1 MSSPPES
8 KPSFLSQRPK
18 RSHHPLRNPT
28 VLRHHKHSSSE
39 KNEKKTHIYCV
50 LYSNNSIHHYE
61 LSKDGVLR
69 HVSKKYA
76 ESVGFFCKDKH
87 TKVYSKTEL
96 DELVQQ
102 KKQHTMIEPPQSH
115 AETKT
120 HPLKK
125 SKGSKKKSSDFSS
138 TANSSNSITVT
149 IGKSSKEK
157 KSSKKK
163 SSKKKS
169 SKSSP
174 ILDDFMNRLD
184 QANQA
189 LKQCIKTNK
198 ELTDEIVE
206 WRTNKHVLT
215 DDEFMWWHAPKSNQ
229 S

>member
-28 VLRHHKHSSSE
+28 VLRHHKHSSTE
-39 KNEKKTHIYCV
+39 KNDKKTHIYCV
-50 LYSNNSIHHYE
+50 LYSNGSIHHYQ
-61 LSKDGVLR
+61 LSKDGLLT

-87 TKVYSKTEL
+87 TKLYSKEEL
-96 DELVQQ
+96 DEFVQ
-102 KKQHTMIEPPQSH
+102 TVAEPPQAY

-120 HPLKK
+120 HPPKK
-125 SKGSKKKSSDFSS
+125 SKGSKKKSSGSSS
-138 TANSSNSITVT
+138 TNTSNSITVT

-174 ILDDFMNRLD
+174 TLDGFMNRLD
-184 QANQA
+184 QANRDLA
-189 LKQCIKTNK
+189 ECIKNNK
-198 ELTDEIVE
+198 ELSKEIVE
-206 WRTNKHVLT
+206 WRTNQHELT
-215 DDEFMWWHAPKSNQ
+215 SEEFEWWHGPRSNRP
-229 S
+229 